1 MFCPSCGTE
10 ERETNQFCR
19 ACGSNLRFVR
29 SILEKPDSITAS
41 AVTARDEIGRAFA
54 QKIRETQ
61 DAVGM
66 KIVAEDVLPQ
76 IEKFLESPEERRL
89 RRVRVGSLI
98 SFIGLGATIALSIAA
113 AVSKDDDLIFFAAAG
128 LVTLFIGLS
137 FVVNGLFFTV
147 PKKILADKSSEG
159 EAQRQLD
166 FNQIE
171 TNELKLP
178 QSNQV
183 FTSVIDE
190 TTQHLKEKEPVF
202 RK

>member
-10 ERETNQFCR
+10 EKHVNQFCR
-19 ACGSNLRFVR
+19 ACGGNLAFIRA
-29 SILEKPDSITAS
+29 SLESPDRITAS
-41 AVTARDEIGRAFA
+41 ATAARDEIGRAVA
-54 QKIRETQ
+54 QKIRETEN
-61 DAVGM
+61 AYELKKV
-66 KIVAEDVLPQ
+66 VEDVLPE

-98 SFIGLGATIALSIAA
+98 SFIGLGAAIALSIAT
-113 AVSKDDDLIFFAAAG
+113 AVSKDDDMIFFAAAG

-137 FVVNGLFFTV
+137 FVINGLFFTV
-147 PKKILADKSSEG
+147 PKKILADNSSEG

-166 FNQIE
+166 YLAPQ

-178 QSNQV
+178 EANQI

-190 TTQHLKEKEPVF
+190 TTKHLQEKQPVL

>member
-10 ERETNQFCR
+10 EINSNQFCR
-19 ACGSNLRFVR
+19 ACGSNLRTVR

-41 AVTARDEIGRAFA
+41 AANAREEIGRAFA
-54 QKIRETQ
+54 QKIKDIQSAKELKKVT
-61 DAVGM
+61 
-66 KIVAEDVLPQ
+66 EDVLPE

-89 RRVRVGSLI
+89 RRIRTGSLI
-98 SFIGLGATIALSIAA
+98 SFIGLGAAIAFSIAA
-113 AVSKDDDLIFFAAAG
+113 AFGNDKGVIMFAAGG

-137 FVVNGLFFTV
+137 FMVNGLFFTV
-147 PKKILADKSSEG
+147 PKKVLTDKSSEG

-166 FNQIE
+166 FSQIE

-183 FTSVIDE
+183 FTSVVDE
-190 TTQHLKEKEPVF
+190 TTQHLHEKEPVF